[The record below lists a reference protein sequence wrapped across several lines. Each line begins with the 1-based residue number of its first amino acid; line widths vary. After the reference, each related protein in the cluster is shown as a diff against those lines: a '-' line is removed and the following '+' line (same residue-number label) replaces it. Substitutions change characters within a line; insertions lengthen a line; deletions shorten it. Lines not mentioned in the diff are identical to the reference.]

1 MASELLFPSVSAALR
16 VEIEEKKQIG
26 DFQQQP
32 ERVAL

>member
-1 MASELLFPSVSAALR
+1 MKNTSAALR

-26 DFQQQP
+26 DLRPQP